1 MLNLTAW
8 RGAMIAR
15 NFTVET
21 IKTRLYHVSA
31 AADFLG
37 GEPSAWTRAA
47 VEDYLAA
54 GDWAPATRRSIHAS
68 LKAYCRW
75 CPDIDGAGPLAEI
88 PAPRVPRSL
97 PRPAS
102 EDAVMAALRAA
113 GPREQLMI
121 ELMAYGGLRRG
132 EVARVKGSDV
142 QGQWLRVEGKGGH
155 VRLVPLPPHLA
166 RRIAAHG
173 TGWLFPGQ
181 INGHLSPRRVTELV
195 GEVLPAGVTPHALRH
210 RFATRVYAQS
220 GDIVALSMLLGHAKL
235 DTTMVYTQ
243 VDSVVQAQAAA
254 GAWTLAA
261 S

>member
-1 MLNLTAW
+1 
-8 RGAMIAR
+8 
-15 NFTVET
+15 
-21 IKTRLYHVSA
+21 
-31 AADFLG
+31 
-37 GEPSAWTRAA
+37 
-47 VEDYLAA
+47 
-54 GDWAPATRRSIHAS
+54 
-68 LKAYCRW
+68 
-75 CPDIDGAGPLAEI
+75 
-88 PAPRVPRSL
+88 
-97 PRPAS
+97 
-102 EDAVMAALRAA
+102 
-113 GPREQLMI
+113 
-121 ELMAYGGLRRG
+121 MAYGGLRRG
-132 EVARVKGSDV
+132 EVARVRGSDV

-173 TGWLFPGQ
+173 DSWLFPGQ

-195 GEVLPAGVTPHALRH
+195 GEVLPVGVTPHALRH